1 MKYTLLTLSTI
12 VALAATQ
19 PALPPTAAAVTGTYG
34 LGIRRRPS
42 PRRPGCWLE
51 VASVATDS
59 VHVQLRCTTPN
70 DHIGGFEQRLR
81 FRDGTAT
88 YETSEFAGRCRIA
101 MSFAKAQATV
111 SQDGDSS
118 ACGFGALVN
127 VGGTYH
133 RITSRRPRF
142 DLFPIE
148 KSHKSN

>member
-1 MKYTLLTLSTI
+1 M
-12 VALAATQ
+12 LARSR
-19 PALPPTAAAVTGTYG
+19 
-34 LGIRRRPS
+34 IRRF
-42 PRRPGCWLE
+42 
-51 VASVATDS
+51 D
-59 VHVQLRCTTPN
+59 
-70 DHIGGFEQRLR
+70 QRLR
-81 FRDGTAT
+81 FRDGAAT